1 MKQYRT
7 GHTPGH
13 VALILSWGGEYAF
26 LTGDIAHSPLQ
37 FAHPEWNSVFCGDRA
52 QAETSRRRVMAWCA
66 EHHALWFSAHF
77 AGPSCGWLNVDK
89 HGNYGW
95 TEASNSK

>member
-37 FAHPEWNSVFCGDRA
+37 FAHPEWNSVFCGDRE
-52 QAETSRRRVMAWCA
+52 QAETMAGRRRGTV
-66 EHHALWFSAHF
+66 
-77 AGPSCGWLNVDK
+77 NV
-89 HGNYGW
+89 
-95 TEASNSK
+95 E